1 MKKGVVYAL
10 ACAGIL
16 GLSAGTVRAQIAGSN
31 ANEEPEKPKF
41 ELVGLSREVNT
52 QYHDSAPV
60 LSPDGKTLYF
70 TVNDHPENTR
80 GKGSQDI
87 WFSKLDSA
95 GLWGPAQHMTSPL
108 NQNQFNQV
116 LSVSPDGQTLLVRG
130 GGRKDA
136 LGFSISKRSK
146 GQWQKPEELSIDGFE
161 KMCKGRFNGAF
172 LALDGS
178 ALLLYF
184 NESEG
189 AAYSDLYVSFPDQK
203 GKWSRPVPVASLNT
217 RQDEF
222 GPYLAPD
229 NRTLFF
235 ASNRPGGFGG
245 MDIYKTIRQDNSWQ
259 KWSAPENIGAPVNTG
274 GFDAYYA
281 VGMADTL
288 VFTTRA
294 FMSADGGHL
303 DLHTLRRIPEKKVKI
318 SLAGRVVNEKTG
330 EEVPGASVRI
340 LQNKEVMEVVRS
352 GEADTGFETV
362 LPGPGDYWLE
372 VNAEGYLAGADSFLV
387 EPTTIDMSVYR
398 TISLKKLEVGL
409 SVRLNNIFFDFD
421 KTTLRPESFPEL
433 DKVVELLE
441 QNSGLFIEI
450 GGHTDDKGSD
460 DYNER
465 LSQGRAE
472 AVREYL
478 MGKWIEPARVTA
490 RGYGESK
497 PEVPNDSEENQQVNR
512 RVEFTILQNGAD
524 SGF

>member
-1 MKKGVVYAL
+1 MRKAVAILL
-10 ACAGIL
+10 ACTGII
-16 GLSAGTVRAQIAGSN
+16 GFSSGKARAQGAENAGSG
-31 ANEEPEKPKF
+31 EPEKPKF
-41 ELVGLSREVNT
+41 ELVSLSREVNS

-60 LSPDGKTLYF
+60 LSPDGQTLYF
-70 TVNDHPENTR
+70 TINDHPENTR

-87 WFSKLDSA
+87 WFSELDSA
-95 GLWGPAQHMTSPL
+95 GQWGRAQHMPSPL

-130 GGRKDA
+130 GSRRDA
-136 LGFSISKRSK
+136 IGFSISKKSN
-146 GQWQKPEELSIDGFE
+146 GQWQKPEALNIDGFE
-161 KMCKGRFNGAF
+161 KMCKGRFYGAF

-184 NESEG
+184 NETEG
-189 AAYSDLYVSFPDQK
+189 AAYSDLYVSFPDAK
-203 GKWSRPVPVASLNT
+203 GNWSRPEQIPSLNS

-235 ASNRPGGFGG
+235 ASNRPGGFGN
-245 MDIYKTIRQDNSWQ
+245 MDIYKTIRQDDSWQ
-259 KWSAPENIGAPVNTG
+259 RWSEPENIGAPVNTG

-294 FMSADGGHL
+294 YMSADGGHL
-303 DLHTLRRIPEKKVKI
+303 DLHTLQRIPEKKVKI

-330 EEVPGASVRI
+330 EAVPEASIRI
-340 LQNKEVMEVVRS
+340 LQNKEVLEVVRS
-352 GEADTGFETV
+352 GEADGEFDST
-362 LPGPGDYWLE
+362 LPGPGDYHLQI
-372 VNAEGYLAGADSFLV
+372 NAEGYLAGADSFLV

-398 TISLKKLEVGL
+398 TIYLKKLEVGL

-433 DKVVELLE
+433 DKVAELLE
-441 QNSGLFIEI
+441 QNSGLIIEI

-478 MGKWIEPARVTA
+478 MGKWIEPTRVSA

-497 PEVPNDSEENQQVNR
+497 PEVPNDSEENQQINR

-524 SGF
+524 F

>member
-1 MKKGVVYAL
+1 MRIAVPLCIAFTGFIAL
-10 ACAGIL
+10 AGVTAHAQTAGGIES
-16 GLSAGTVRAQIAGSN
+16 G
-31 ANEEPEKPKF
+31 EPKKAEF
-41 ELVGLSREVNT
+41 ELVPLSREVNS

-60 LSPDGKTLYF
+60 LSPDGQTLYF

-87 WFSKLDSA
+87 WYSELDSS
-95 GLWGPAQHMTSPL
+95 GQWGKAKHMGSPL

-116 LSVSPDGQTLLVRG
+116 LSVSPDGESLLVRG
-130 GGRKDA
+130 GSKRDG
-136 LGFSISKRSK
+136 LGFSLCKKSN
-146 GQWQKPEELSIDGFE
+146 GQWQKPEPLRIDGFD

-184 NESEG
+184 NETEG
-189 AAYSDLYVSFPDQK
+189 AAYSDLYVSFPDAK
-203 GKWSRPVPVASLNT
+203 GNWSRPEKIAALNT

-235 ASNRPGGFGG
+235 ASNRPGGFGNV
-245 MDIYKTIRQDNSWQ
+245 DIYKTIRQDNSWQ
-259 KWSAPENIGAPVNTG
+259 RWSEPENIGAPVNTG

-281 VGMADTL
+281 IGNSDTL

-294 FMSADGGHL
+294 YMSADGGHL

-318 SLAGRVVNEKTG
+318 SLAGRVVNERTG
-330 EEVPGASVRI
+330 EEISEASIRI
-340 LQNKEVMEVVRS
+340 LQDKEVVGVVRS
-352 GEADTGFETV
+352 GEADAGFAKE
-362 LPGPGDYWLE
+362 LPGPGDYQLQ
-372 VNAEGYLAGADSFLV
+372 VSAEGYLAGADSFLV
-387 EPTTIDMSVYR
+387 EPTTINMSVYR
-398 TISLKKLEVGL
+398 TIYLKKLEVGL

-421 KTTLRPESFPEL
+421 KTTLRSESFPEL

-460 DYNER
+460 GYNER

-472 AVREYL
+472 AVRAYL

-490 RGYGESK
+490 KGYGESK
-497 PEVPNDSEENQQVNR
+497 PEVPNDSEENQQINR
-512 RVEFTILQNGAD
+512 RVEFTILQNGTD
-524 SGF
+524 F

>member
-1 MKKGVVYAL
+1 MKTGVGL
-10 ACAGIL
+10 RIICAGIFSIHAGL
-16 GLSAGTVRAQIAGSN
+16 LSAQTIGDTA
-31 ANEEPEKPKF
+31 EERKEKF
-41 ELVGLSREVNT
+41 ELVSLSRKVNT

-87 WFSKLDSA
+87 WFSELDST
-95 GLWGPAQHMTSPL
+95 GQWGPSQHMPQPL

-130 GGRKDA
+130 GNRKDA
-136 LGFSISKRSK
+136 LGFSLCRKSN
-146 GQWQKPEELSIDGFE
+146 GQWQKPEELRIDGFE

-172 LALDGS
+172 LALDAS

-184 NESEG
+184 SETEA
-189 AAYSDLYVSFPDQK
+189 AAYSDLYVSFPE
-203 GKWSRPVPVASLNT
+203 GNGNWSRPELITALNS

-245 MDIYKTIRQDNSWQ
+245 MDIYKTIRKDNSWQ
-259 KWSAPENIGAPVNTG
+259 QWSDPQNIGAPVNTG

-281 VGMADTL
+281 VGNADTL

-294 FMSADGGHL
+294 YMSADGGHL
-303 DLHTLRRIPEKKVKI
+303 DLFTLQRIPEKKVKI
-318 SLAGRVVNEKTG
+318 SLAGRILNEKTG
-330 EEVPGASVRI
+330 EEIPGAAIRVV
-340 LQNKEVMEVVRS
+340 QKEEVIERVES
-352 GEADTGFETV
+352 AAEDAYFSTE
-362 LPGPGDYWLE
+362 LPGPGAYQLQ
-372 VNAEGYLAGADSFLV
+372 VNAEGYLAGIDSFLV
-387 EPTTIDMSVYR
+387 EPTTIDLSVYR
-398 TISLKKLEVGL
+398 TIFLKKLEVGL

-433 DKVVELLE
+433 DKVAELME
-441 QNSGLFIEI
+441 QNEGLSIEI
-450 GGHTDDKGSD
+450 GGHTDDKGSEE
-460 DYNER
+460 YNAR

-472 AVREYL
+472 AVRSYL
-478 MGKWIEPARVTA
+478 MGKWIEGERITA
-490 RGYGESK
+490 KGYGESK
-497 PEVPNDSEENQQVNR
+497 PEVVNDSDESRQVNR
-512 RVEFTILQNGAD
+512 RVEFTILRNSAD
-524 SGF
+524 LE